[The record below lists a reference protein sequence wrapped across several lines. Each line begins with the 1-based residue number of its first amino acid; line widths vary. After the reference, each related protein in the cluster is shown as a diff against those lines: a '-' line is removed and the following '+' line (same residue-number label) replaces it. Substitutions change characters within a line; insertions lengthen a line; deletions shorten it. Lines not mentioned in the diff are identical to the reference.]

1 MLCDTTP
8 MRWLHLPRQP
18 KCWQQM
24 PLTNV
29 PLLPWLLEQHKA
41 AGALMALECLPVPSK
56 TALAPRTQLFVSE
69 WQGLSRWHTA
79 ACWRLGW
86 GCSRLSLSAN
96 QLHTLFNAHN
106 GSSLGK
112 HTKDPN
118 SDMQAARN
126 TQGSACWSSLECVPP
141 PQTRHLAV
149 PLSETLS

>member
-86 GCSRLSLSAN
+86 GCSRHSPSVQTNCTPSSMHIMGHLWGSTPR
-96 QLHTLFNAHN
+96 TLTVTCKLLKTLKEVPAGLRWSVCPH
-106 GSSLGK
+106 LK
-112 HTKDPN
+112 
-118 SDMQAARN
+118 
-126 TQGSACWSSLECVPP
+126 QGTWLC
-141 PQTRHLAV
+141 H
-149 PLSETLS
+149 